1 MGNILI
7 VQPLAIS
14 AVAVSRGS
22 GAANLATPDPKEVW
36 LDSAVS
42 TAANLDI
49 DFGSA
54 QTFDTVLLGYVS
66 PPAAGATWTLSRSN
80 DGSSWTV
87 FKASG
92 ALRAIDSASSSPS
105 RTHAFWNGAAQTA
118 RYLRIAVTQPA
129 SNPVLSAG
137 LVVAGKAFVPT
148 YNKEWGAGRRVIDTG
163 TATALIGGGFANV
176 QGARKAAYNW
186 IFGDLSDAEVDALY
200 ELALAIGET
209 SPVLVVEDPA
219 ATTGQRNRIHY
230 GQFTGLK
237 AYERRNPKQ
246 TRWEW
251 TIEEWV

>member
-7 VQPLAIS
+7 VQPLAIN

-22 GAANLATPDPKEVW
+22 GGANLATPDPKEVW

-42 TAANLDI
+42 TAANLNI

-54 QTFDTVLLGYVS
+54 KAFDTVLLGYVS
-66 PPAAGATWTLSRSN
+66 PPAAGATWTLSWSN
-80 DGSSWTV
+80 DASTWTV

-92 ALRAIDSASSSPS
+92 ALRAVDSASSSPA

-118 RYLRIAVTQPA
+118 RYLRIAVTQPGGSA
-129 SNPVLSAG
+129 ALSAG
-137 LVVAGKAFVPT
+137 VVAAGKAFVPT
-148 YNKEWGAGRRVIDTG
+148 YNKEWGAGRRPIDTG

-176 QGARKAAYNW
+176 PGARKMAYNW
-186 IFGDLSDAEVDALY
+186 TFGDLTDAEVDALC

-219 ATTGQRNRIHY
+219 ATTGQRGRIHY
-230 GQFTGLK
+230 GQFTGIK

-246 TRWEW
+246 TRWDW
-251 TIEEWV
+251 AIEEWV